1 MAGFGDNSLAVKARG
16 LSRRFGRDFWA
27 VDSVDLDVHEGEI
40 VGLLGPNG
48 AGKST
53 TMRMLCGLLLPTEGE
68 ISVAGIDPVANP
80 LDVKAHIGYVTQ
92 HFSLYADLTV
102 RENLRFYGEVYGVSG
117 ADLED
122 TSDHWIGVLELDRW
136 RDRLMSDM
144 PPGWTRRAM
153 FACAMLPDPP
163 VLILDEPTSGVDL
176 ETSDLLWRLCRQQA
190 DRGAAV
196 LVSTHFMAEAER
208 CDTVSIMAAGHL
220 LASGTPRDLVGR
232 LEDRMMAVEA
242 RPLNVALNA
251 LSQWD
256 RSLAA
261 TVSGSNIRVEVEG
274 DMQTALQEA
283 QQIVEEAGGSA
294 GDAHTVP
301 PTLDDVFLHIVTGD
315 AQASRTEVGRR

>member
-1 MAGFGDNSLAVKARG
+1 MPGFDNNSLAIRARG
-16 LSRRFGRDFWA
+16 LRRRFGRDFWA
-27 VDSVDLDVHEGEI
+27 VDDIDLDVHEGEI

-68 ISVAGIDPVANP
+68 IRVADIDPVQNP

-102 RENLRFYGEVYGVSG
+102 RENLRFYGQVYGVRASRL
-117 ADLED
+117 DE
-122 TSDHWIGVLELDRW
+122 VLDYWVEVMELDQW
-136 RDRLMSDM
+136 RDRPMSDM

-153 FACAMLPDPP
+153 FACAMLHDPP

-176 ETSDLLWRLCRQQA
+176 ETSDLLWRLAREKA
-190 DRGAAV
+190 DDGAAI

-208 CDTVSIMAAGHL
+208 CDTVNIMAAGHL
-220 LASGTPRDLVGR
+220 VGEGTPQELVST
-232 LEDRMMAVEA
+232 LQDRMMAVEA
-242 RPLNVALNA
+242 RPLNVALKA

-261 TVSGSNIRVEVEG
+261 TVSGSNIRVEIAG
-274 DMQTALQEA
+274 DVQGALQEA
-283 QQIVEEAGGSA
+283 RQIVEDAGGTA
-294 GDAHTVP
+294 ENARRVP
-301 PTLDDVFLHIVTGD
+301 ATLDDVFLHLVTED
-315 AQASRTEVGRR
+315 EAVSVRREGGQ